1 MTPHRVQAWTLIKLV
16 LQGVPAAHHVV
27 GTNGGD
33 DVPTLHDRN
42 TRMTTASNQLYGK
55 INSMLQR
62 AALVRRGIQLSRH
75 LGEVFDVAKP
85 DQFHLGLPVPNAR
98 IE

>member
-1 MTPHRVQAWTLIKLV
+1 
-16 LQGVPAAHHVV
+16 
-27 GTNGGD
+27 
-33 DVPTLHDRN
+33 
-42 TRMTTASNQLYGK
+42 MTTASNQLYGK

>member
-1 MTPHRVQAWTLIKLV
+1 
-16 LQGVPAAHHVV
+16 
-27 GTNGGD
+27 
-33 DVPTLHDRN
+33 
-42 TRMTTASNQLYGK
+42 MTTASNQLYGK

-85 DQFHLGLPVPNAR
+85 DQFHFGLPVPNAR